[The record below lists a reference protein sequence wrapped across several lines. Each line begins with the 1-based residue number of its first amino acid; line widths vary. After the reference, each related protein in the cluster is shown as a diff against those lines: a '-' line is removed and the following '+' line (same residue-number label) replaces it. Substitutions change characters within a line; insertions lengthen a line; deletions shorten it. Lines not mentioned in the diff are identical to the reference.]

1 MERLTEYRENGKY
14 IAIKRR
20 KTLYP
25 TEERWNAPATA
36 AIVRLCHYEDSG
48 LTPEEV
54 MELAKIV
61 RCKDC
66 KYHSCDEAYNRHW
79 CNFGVCCLQVE
90 EYNFCDRGLKNEN

>member
-1 MERLTEYRENGKY
+1 MERLTEYIENGKY

-66 KYHSCDEAYNRHW
+66 KYFFTESCPMEEVFESCTEIENGF
-79 CNFGVCCLQVE
+79 CNHGERKQNV
-90 EYNFCDRGLKNEN
+90 

>member
-25 TEERWNAPATA
+25 TEERWNTPATA
-36 AIVRLCHYEDSG
+36 AIIRLCHYEDSG
-48 LTPEEV
+48 LTPDEV
-54 MELAKIV
+54 MEMAKIV

-66 KYHSCDEAYNRHW
+66 KYHSHDKEYDNHW
-79 CNFGVCCLQVE
+79 CNYQHGAFLVKIDG
-90 EYNFCDRGLKNEN
+90 FCDRGEV